1 MEYEVIKGNYISC
14 EGESYISYGIRC
26 INTGRDVSD
35 VTVNYAKITEFVELL
50 NKENVDEI
58 HLMDVIEDFLDELI

>member
-1 MEYEVIKGNYISC
+1 MEYEVIKENYISC

-26 INTGRDVSD
+26 INTGRDISD
-35 VTVNYAKITEFVELL
+35 VTMNYAKITEFVELL
-50 NKENVDEI
+50 NKENLHEI

>member
-26 INTGRDVSD
+26 INTGRDISD
-35 VTVNYAKITEFVELL
+35 VTMNYAKITEFVELL
-50 NKENVDEI
+50 NKENLHEI

>member
-1 MEYEVIKGNYISC
+1 MEYGVIKEKNISC

-26 INTGRDVSD
+26 INTGRVVTD
-35 VTVNYAKITEFVELL
+35 VTTNYTKITEFVELL
-50 NKENVDEI
+50 NKENLDEI